1 MGFHSR
7 HKERDKS
14 LPEVRKAL
22 LEKIVHSLKSNSD
35 VLAIFMGGSLAKGN
49 MDLFSDIDLRI
60 VVEAEKFNE
69 YVNRK
74 QQTPRDWGEILFFED
89 MNPLAPFTVVHFD
102 NFIKVDVFFYS
113 TERLKPSIWYKEIKI
128 LHDPPGII
136 ARLIHES
143 KQITYQ
149 VTQDEVNRWRGKVFS
164 YIHEVYRRVHRS
176 EFYYAL
182 TMINNLRSFIVN
194 GWNMEVDRHSNDA
207 WDWSKIE
214 GERSELESWQLS
226 LLGTW
231 SCGRDEREI
240 MKTLMSMIPEIE
252 RLHEVLCKKTG
263 LPIDNEKVRKVIEFV
278 L

>member
-22 LEKIVHSLKSNSD
+22 LAKIVHSLKSNSD
-35 VLAIFMGGSLAKGN
+35 VLAIFVGGSLAKGN

-60 VVEAEKFNE
+60 VVDAEKFKE

-74 QQTPRDWGEILFFED
+74 QQIPRDWGEILFFED

-113 TERLKPSIWYKEIKI
+113 IDRLIPSIWFKGIKI
-128 LHDPPGII
+128 LHDPHGIV
-136 ARLIHES
+136 ARLLNES

-149 VTQDEVNRWRGKVFS
+149 VTPDEVNKWRGKVFS

-182 TMINNLRSFIVN
+182 TIINNLRSFIVK

-226 LLGTW
+226 LLETW
-231 SCGRDEREI
+231 SCGRDNNEI
-240 MKTLMSMIPEIE
+240 MKTLLSMVPEIE
-252 RLHEVLCKKTG
+252 RLHQVLCEKTG
-263 LPIDNEKVRKVIEFV
+263 LPEDNEKIRKVIDLV